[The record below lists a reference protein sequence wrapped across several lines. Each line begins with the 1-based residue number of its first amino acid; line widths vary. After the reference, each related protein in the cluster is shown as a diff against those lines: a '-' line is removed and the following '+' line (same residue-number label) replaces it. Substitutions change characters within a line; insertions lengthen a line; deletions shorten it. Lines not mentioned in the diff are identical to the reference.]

1 MAIAICI
8 HLFSAQ
14 QTHRFQ
20 DAIRLLQNNSPMIA
34 LNERV
39 SRTCIIV
46 AAAELGKIA
55 KVDLQN
61 SMLSGGCRNDY
72 VLARLLDS
80 NISRK

>member
-1 MAIAICI
+1 MA
-8 HLFSAQ
+8 LNMGVS
-14 QTHRFQ
+14 
-20 DAIRLLQNNSPMIA
+20 RLLQNNSPMIA

-61 SMLSGGCRNDY
+61 SILMSGGCQNDY
-72 VLARLLDS
+72 VLQSFLDS